1 MKFAVSFVLSRN
13 GGKSVDSRSI
23 WVRVPGT
30 SANCGPGFD
39 SIGLACTVYN
49 DLQLRLTEAPGC
61 RITIDGAGAENI
73 PRDERNIV
81 WQSVQYLL
89 KKAGLTDTY
98 KGAVIHMENHVPL
111 SRGLGSSATAI
122 VAGLKGANA
131 LINNRFTR
139 RELLQFATEIEGHP
153 DNVAPAIYGGFT
165 VSTVTRGDVECFT
178 LIPKMRL
185 KLVVAVPDFPLSTKK
200 AREVLPKEVS
210 MKDAINNIGRA
221 GMLVAALCK
230 GNEKFLRN
238 VFEDALH
245 QPYRAKL
252 IPGMYDVFSA
262 AKKAGALGA
271 SLSGAGPCLIAY
283 CLQRRHVEEAVGQAM
298 KETFARHGVTAD
310 ILLLD
315 LDTRGAH
322 IVNDR

>member
-1 MKFAVSFVLSRN
+1 M
-13 GGKSVDSRSI
+13 DSRSI

-49 DLQLRLTEAPGC
+49 DLQLRLTSEPGC
-61 RITIDGAGAENI
+61 SITVNGAGAGNI
-73 PRDERNIV
+73 PVDDRNIV
-81 WQSVQYLL
+81 WRSVRYLL
-89 KKAGLTDTY
+89 KKAGVEQQY
-98 KGAVIHMENHVPL
+98 PGAVIHMENHVPL

-122 VAGLKGANA
+122 VAGLKAANA
-131 LINNRFTR
+131 LLDNRFTR
-139 RELLQFATEIEGHP
+139 RELLQFATDIEGHP

-165 VSTVTRGDVECFT
+165 ISTVTRGEVECFT
-178 LIPKMRL
+178 LLPKLKL

-200 AREVLPKEVS
+200 AREVLPKQVA
-210 MKDAINNIGRA
+210 MQDAVNNIGRA

-230 GNEKFLRN
+230 GNEKFLKN

-245 QPYRAKL
+245 QPYRAAL
-252 IPGMYDVFSA
+252 IPGMYAVFAA

-271 SLSGAGPCLIAY
+271 SLSGAGPCLMAY
-283 CLQRRHVEEAVGQAM
+283 TLQRQRVEKAVGQAM
-298 KETFARHGVTAD
+298 QETFAQHGVQAD
-310 ILLLD
+310 IMILD

-322 IVNDR
+322 ILNNR

>member
-1 MKFAVSFVLSRN
+1 M
-13 GGKSVDSRSI
+13 DSRSI

-49 DLQLRLTEAPGC
+49 DLQLRLTEEEGC
-61 RITIDGAGAENI
+61 RITISGAGAENI
-73 PRDERNIV
+73 PCDQRNIV

-89 KKAGLTDTY
+89 QKAGMGEVY
-98 KGAVIHMENHVPL
+98 KGAVMHMENNVPL

-131 LINNRFTR
+131 LLNNRFTR

-165 VSTVTRGDVECFT
+165 ISTVTKGDVECFT
-178 LIPKMRL
+178 LIPKLRL

-200 AREVLPKEVS
+200 AREVLPEAVS
-210 MKDAINNIGRA
+210 IKDAVNNIGRA

-252 IPGMYDVFSA
+252 IPGMYEVFKA
-262 AKKAGALGA
+262 ARNAGALGA
-271 SLSGAGPCLIAY
+271 SLSGAGPCLMAY
-283 CLQRRHVEEAVGQAM
+283 TLQRRHVEEAVGQAM
-298 KETFARHGVTAD
+298 QETFAQYGVHAD

-322 IVNDR
+322 IINDK